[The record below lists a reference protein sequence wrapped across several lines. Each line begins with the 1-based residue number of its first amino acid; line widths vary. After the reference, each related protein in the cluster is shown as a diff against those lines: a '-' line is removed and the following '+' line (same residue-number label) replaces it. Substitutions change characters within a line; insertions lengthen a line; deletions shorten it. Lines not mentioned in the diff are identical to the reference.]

1 MLYRFVLKTYSHA
14 KILKFNFFKE
24 STANVDEW
32 KRQLHS
38 YKEENQRLKLRLQE
52 LENSKSS
59 GSVSGS
65 EALTD
70 DLRKEISILKGRI
83 EGLEKELMNQEV
95 ELKAAKNSLKDKNN
109 DPMVK
114 NLSVL
119 FQQFSLH
126 LNDIQGVQKEMD
138 KIFQLHKTTW
148 DLQNLQTKLN
158 LIENHQNVF
167 SDEIFNSFHQR
178 DLTIDKDKN
187 NNSTTISTKA
197 KSKIIDNC
205 SQKMNETK
213 NVKIADSKSEMLSGM
228 QTLKRKRDSKSPSAK
243 MTVESPSSDATS
255 RKQSTTTATIL
266 VSKTKTKT
274 GLPLLLKK

>member
-1 MLYRFVLKTYSHA
+1 MFTS
-14 KILKFNFFKE
+14 FQE

-38 YKEENQRLKLRLQE
+38 YKEENQRLKIRLQE
-52 LENSKSS
+52 LENSKG
-59 GSVSGS
+59 GSVSGND
-65 EALTD
+65 ALTD
-70 DLRKEISILKGRI
+70 DLRKEISLLKGRI
-83 EGLEKELMNQEV
+83 EGLEKELLSQET
-95 ELKAAKNSLKDKNN
+95 ELKVAKTSLKDKNN

-158 LIENHQNVF
+158 LIENHQSMF
-167 SDEIFNSFHQR
+167 SEGILNSLHQ
-178 DLTIDKDKN
+178 TMDKN
-187 NNSTTISTKA
+187 NNSTVTARI
-197 KSKIIDNC
+197 KSKSGDK
-205 SQKMNETK
+205 SGHKSNENINPMHDYAKDKKSVVTIMDPK
-213 NVKIADSKSEMLSGM
+213 ADGV
-228 QTLKRKRDSKSPSAK
+228 QTLKRKRDAKSPSAK
-243 MTVESPSSDATS
+243 ATIESPSSDATS
-255 RKQSTTTATIL
+255 RKQSQTTATIL

>member
-1 MLYRFVLKTYSHA
+1 M
-14 KILKFNFFKE
+14 IFKE

-70 DLRKEISILKGRI
+70 DLLKEISHLKGRI

-95 ELKAAKNSLKDKNN
+95 ELKATKVSLKDKNN

-126 LNDIQGVQKEMD
+126 LSDIQGVQKEMD
-138 KIFQLHKTTW
+138 KIFQHHKTT
-148 DLQNLQTKLN
+148 
-158 LIENHQNVF
+158 
-167 SDEIFNSFHQR
+167 
-178 DLTIDKDKN
+178 
-187 NNSTTISTKA
+187 
-197 KSKIIDNC
+197 
-205 SQKMNETK
+205 
-213 NVKIADSKSEMLSGM
+213 
-228 QTLKRKRDSKSPSAK
+228 
-243 MTVESPSSDATS
+243 
-255 RKQSTTTATIL
+255 
-266 VSKTKTKT
+266 
-274 GLPLLLKK
+274 